1 VSATQRD
8 PSAPSRRFAT
18 TQWSLVL
25 RARDGGGREGEE
37 ALADLC
43 RRYWYPLYAYVRR
56 RGHSPDQAQDLTQ
69 EFFCRL
75 LERDFLSGV
84 SQDKGR
90 FRSFLLASC
99 EHFLSNQR
107 EAMAALKRGRGR
119 EKLLLDVQDAEGR
132 YLLEPGHN
140 LTPER
145 LFERRWALT
154 LLEESVAQLRSECER
169 AGKGPLFTA
178 LRPFL
183 TGDGQPESYRR
194 TAASLGMSEGALKVA
209 VHRLRRR
216 YRERLRAEIART
228 LGDPSAVEDE
238 IRHLFSVLGS

>member
-1 VSATQRD
+1 
-8 PSAPSRRFAT
+8 
-18 TQWSLVL
+18 VL
-25 RARDGGGREGEE
+25 RARNAGGRGSEE
-37 ALADLC
+37 ALAALC
-43 RRYWYPLYAYVRR
+43 RTYWYPLYAYVRR

-84 SQDKGR
+84 SRDKGR

-107 EAMAALKRGRGR
+107 EAMAALKRGQGR

-132 YLLEPGHN
+132 YLLEPGHS

-154 LLEESVAQLRSECER
+154 LLEESVAQLRDECER
-169 AGKGPLFTA
+169 AGKGPLFAA

-194 TAASLGMSEGALKVA
+194 TAEALGMSEGALKVA

-228 LGDPSAVEDE
+228 VGDPGSVEDE
-238 IRHLFSVLGS
+238 IRHLFSVLGT